1 MIQLTRLK
9 SKLAEICDLK
19 GAASVLGWDQQ
30 TYMPPGGAN
39 ARAEQLATLEKLSHE
54 MFVSAEMGELLE
66 GAAAEVSALAYDS
79 DEASLVRVTRRDYDK
94 ARKIPPALVAEIAR
108 TTSLGME
115 VWVKAKAESNFA
127 VFQPILQ
134 KIYQLHQALANCLG
148 FEERMYDALLDQYEP
163 DMKTSALEE
172 IFANLKAELV
182 PMVHALSDK
191 LNSVDG
197 SVLHRHYDGQ
207 KQWDFGT
214 EVLKRFGYD
223 FEKGRQDKSV
233 HPFTTSFSINDV
245 RITTHVDEN
254 FLSSALFG
262 TLHEGGH
269 ALYDQGISPSLERSP
284 LSAGASLG
292 IHESQSRLWENPVGR
307 SLGFWKFFYPRLQ
320 SIFPDSLAPV
330 SLEAFYQA
338 INRVQPSLIR
348 VEADEI
354 TYNLHIMIRFELEVD
369 LLEERLKV
377 ADLPA
382 AWNARMKDYLG
393 IVPSKDAEGVLQ
405 DVHWSHGLIGYF
417 PTYSLGNLISVQLF
431 EQAKA
436 ENRDIPSQ
444 IERGHFSGLLE
455 WLRTHV
461 HRHGRKFLPLE
472 LVERAT
478 GSHFRAEPYIDY
490 LKNKY
495 SEIYLT

>member
-1 MIQLTRLK
+1 MRCMTRG
-9 SKLAEICDLK
+9 SIRPWN
-19 GAASVLGWDQQ
+19 GV
-30 TYMPPGGAN
+30 
-39 ARAEQLATLEKLSHE
+39 R
-54 MFVSAEMGELLE
+54 SAPEPL
-66 GAAAEVSALAYDS
+66 
-79 DEASLVRVTRRDYDK
+79 
-94 ARKIPPALVAEIAR
+94 
-108 TTSLGME
+108 
-115 VWVKAKAESNFA
+115 WV
-127 VFQPILQ
+127 
-134 KIYQLHQALANCLG
+134 
-148 FEERMYDALLDQYEP
+148 
-163 DMKTSALEE
+163 
-172 IFANLKAELV
+172 
-182 PMVHALSDK
+182 
-191 LNSVDG
+191 
-197 SVLHRHYDGQ
+197 
-207 KQWDFGT
+207 
-214 EVLKRFGYD
+214 
-223 FEKGRQDKSV
+223 
-233 HPFTTSFSINDV
+233 FT
-245 RITTHVDEN
+245 
-254 FLSSALFG
+254 
-262 TLHEGGH
+262 
-269 ALYDQGISPSLERSP
+269 
-284 LSAGASLG
+284 
-292 IHESQSRLWENPVGR
+292 QSRLWENLVGR

-348 VEADEI
+348 IEADEI

>member
-9 SKLAEICDLK
+9 SKLAEVCDLK

-30 TYMPPGGAN
+30 TYMPPGGAS

-66 GAAAEVSALAYDS
+66 GAAAEVSGLAFDS

-94 ARKIPPALVAEIAR
+94 ARKIPAALVAEIAR

-115 VWVKAKAESNFA
+115 VWVKAKAESNF
-127 VFQPILQ
+127 VEFQPVLE
-134 KIYQLHQALANCLG
+134 KIYQLHRALANCLG
-148 FEERMYDALLDQYEP
+148 FEERIYDALLDQYEP
-163 DMKTSALEE
+163 GMKTSDLEK
-172 IFANLKAELV
+172 IFANLKAQLV
-182 PMVHALSDK
+182 PMVHTISEK
-191 LNSVDG
+191 LTNVDD
-197 SVLHRHYDGQ
+197 SILHRQYDGQ
-207 KQWDFGT
+207 KQWDFGI

-233 HPFTTSFSINDV
+233 HPFTTSFSIHDV
-245 RITTHVDEN
+245 RITTRVEED
-254 FLSSALFG
+254 FLPSALFG

-269 ALYDQGISPSLERSP
+269 ALYDQGISQDLERTP
-284 LSAGASLG
+284 LGAGASLG
-292 IHESQSRLWENPVGR
+292 IHESQSRLWENLVGK

-320 SIFPDSLAPV
+320 STFPESLAPV
-330 SLEAFYQA
+330 SLQAFYQA

-348 VEADEI
+348 IEADEV

-369 LLEERLKV
+369 LLEEKLAM

-382 AWNARMKDYLG
+382 AWNTKMKEYLG
-393 IVPSKDAEGVLQ
+393 IVPPKDAEGVLQ
-405 DVHWSHGLIGYF
+405 DVHWSNGLIGYF

-431 EQAKA
+431 EKAKA
-436 ENRDIPSQ
+436 ENRDIPGQ
-444 IERGHFSGLLE
+444 MERGNFSGLLE

-461 HRHGRKFLPLE
+461 HYHGRKFLPVE

-478 GSHFRAEPYIDY
+478 GSHLRVEPYINY
-490 LKNKY
+490 LKSKY
-495 SEIYLT
+495 WEIY